1 MGDEHV
7 GDVDD
12 VGGQTP
18 SAVGAFRYAKA
29 ATTATMIALTTA
41 RPIADGGAHG
51 PCRADAPPTPLQ
63 QCPSTTTSPSMSDGR
78 PHGGRWR
85 PPDRRRRPH
94 HRRDGRGDSRRR
106 RAVSPA
112 QGRGGAGRGRGGG
125 QLGDADAVG
134 VRAASVVMG
143 MAAAAAQVGGGR
155 TARVAP
161 AVVAP
166 AAAFEQGGGGACEY
180 RAPPQRERPRGGE
193 TAVAGGA

>member
-18 SAVGAFRYAKA
+18 SAVGALRYAEA
-29 ATTATMIALTTA
+29 AATATMIALTTA

-51 PCRADAPPTPLQ
+51 PCHADAPPTPVQ
-63 QCPSTTTSPSMSDGR
+63 QSPSTTTSLSMSDGR

-85 PPDRRRRPH
+85 QPDRRRRPH
-94 HRRDGRGDSRRR
+94 HRRDRRGDGRRR
-106 RAVSPA
+106 RVVSPA
-112 QGRGGAGRGRGGG
+112 HGHGGAGRGRGGG

-134 VRAASVVMG
+134 VHAASVVMG

-166 AAAFEQGGGGACEY
+166 AAAFEQGGGGSL
-180 RAPPQRERPRGGE
+180 RASRPAA
-193 TAVAGGA
+193 T